1 MKPAKPAAIIC
12 PACDQGVVRPVRIEP
27 CGIEGSVC
35 AECEAFWE
43 TGDSIHVESF
53 VQLSHAVQAYGLSLS
68 QIQLIWKA

>member
-1 MKPAKPAAIIC
+1 MTPAKPETIIC
-12 PACDQGVVRPVRIEP
+12 PACEQGVVRPVRIEP

-43 TGDSIHVESF
+43 TGDPIHAASF
-53 VQLSHAVQAYGLSLS
+53 VQLSHVAQGYGLSLS